1 MFIPKIT
8 SFSLGIAAAADGEE
22 AAGGSPAADAVR
34 ADRGELAGK
43 SHPEGIP
50 QGLLPGPAGHTLPG
64 CWPGTW
70 HIPAGNL
77 REEYFLKNQP

>member
-1 MFIPKIT
+1 MKKKIG
-8 SFSLGIAAAADGEE
+8 FSLGIAAAADGEE
-22 AAGGSPAADAVR
+22 AAGGSPAADAVW

-64 CWPGTW
+64 CWPGTCRV
-70 HIPAGNL
+70 PNGNL
-77 REEYFLKNQP
+77 GWGEFLKNQP